1 MPMDL
6 GPLTVYAN
14 GRFARYDESKVGLLT
29 HALNFGTGC
38 FEGIRGFWSPDHE
51 ELYLLSLREHY
62 ERLVDSARTILIKLP
77 HTVDEM
83 IDITVEL
90 VARNGFREDI
100 YIRPFGYKADERI
113 GVRLHDISDAF
124 AIVTMPFDKYFH
136 TDDGLAC
143 GVSSWRRVDDNTA
156 PARSKINGT
165 YINSA
170 LAKSDAVLSG
180 FDEAIMLSQ
189 DGHVSEGSAVNLF
202 MIRDGVLYTPDAS
215 QNILEGV
222 TRRTVMTLAAKEL
235 GLDIV
240 ERAIDRSEL
249 YVADEIFL
257 TGSAAGIQ
265 WVKSVDHRQVG
276 TGKAGPVATKIIAL
290 YEQLVR
296 GKLPQYANVLT
307 KTYEGRRVTA

>member
-307 KTYEGRRVTA
+307 KTYAGRHVTA

>member
-307 KTYEGRRVTA
+307 KTYAGRRVTA

>member
-1 MPMDL
+1 
-6 GPLTVYAN
+6 
-14 GRFARYDESKVGLLT
+14 
-29 HALNFGTGC
+29 
-38 FEGIRGFWSPDHE
+38 
-51 ELYLLSLREHY
+51 
-62 ERLVDSARTILIKLP
+62 
-77 HTVDEM
+77 
-83 IDITVEL
+83 
-90 VARNGFREDI
+90 
-100 YIRPFGYKADERI
+100 
-113 GVRLHDISDAF
+113 
-124 AIVTMPFDKYFH
+124 
-136 TDDGLAC
+136 
-143 GVSSWRRVDDNTA
+143 
-156 PARSKINGT
+156 
-165 YINSA
+165 
-170 LAKSDAVLSG
+170 LSG

-307 KTYEGRRVTA
+307 KTYAGRRVTA